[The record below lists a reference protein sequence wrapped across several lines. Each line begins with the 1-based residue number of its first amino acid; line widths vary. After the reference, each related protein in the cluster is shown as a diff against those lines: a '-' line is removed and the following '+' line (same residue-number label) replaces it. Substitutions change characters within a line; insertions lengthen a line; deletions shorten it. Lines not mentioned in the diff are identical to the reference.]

1 VLDRP
6 SAGGS
11 VVGSVLVSA
20 LRRHVLISLTVHTG
34 TPVEDRTEAASNVL
48 NLIRCGQVPK
58 IVLPDP
64 LLVVTPEEPHEDGA
78 RSLLHVLAQP
88 GHANRPQREQIHG
101 HVAHLELRCHFSPS
115 SRSRRR
121 CCTCP

>member
-1 VLDRP
+1 A

-11 VVGSVLVSA
+11 IVGSVLVSA
-20 LRRHVLISLTVHTG
+20 LRRHVLIALAVNTG
-34 TPVEDRTEAASNVL
+34 APVEVRTEAAGNVL

-64 LLVVTPEEPHEDGA
+64 LLVVTSEEPHEDGA

-88 GHANRPQREQIHG
+88 GHANRSQREQIHG
-101 HVAHLELRCHFSPS
+101 HVAHLELRRHFSSSS
-115 SRSRRR
+115 SRSWRR